1 MEVIL
6 NNELPPLTV
15 IEMYR
20 VVKKS
25 GLRIMYAKI
34 DDKVFGGMRYSEDN
48 NEELIKYE
56 TAQLAIEGMLRDDR
70 ALDYHES
77 LGRKVEELGCV
88 LIGEMVF

>member
-1 MEVIL
+1 MEEIL

-48 NEELIKYE
+48 NEN
-56 TAQLAIEGMLRDDR
+56 
-70 ALDYHES
+70 
-77 LGRKVEELGCV
+77 
-88 LIGEMVF
+88 